1 MQPGTPLA
9 HIHRLRV
16 IVKRP
21 VMADVDRFPTS
32 RVPGFPR
39 DPAELP
45 QLLLLYLLERWGI
58 RVSAVR
64 EKLRADLAGTEELR
78 LLKLIPPAAQLVIEA
93 IFFDQA
99 RKPFLIATQHART
112 DTHRYVKEVR

>member
-39 DPAELP
+39 NPAELP
-45 QLLLLYLLERWGI
+45 QLLLLYLLERWGT

-64 EKLRADLAGTEELR
+64 EELRADLAGTEELR
-78 LLKLIPPAAQLVIEA
+78 LLKLAPPVDQFVIEA
-93 IFFDQA
+93 PFFDQA
-99 RKPFLIATQHART
+99 GQPFLIATQHAQT
-112 DTHRYVKEVR
+112 DTHRHVNEVR

>member
-39 DPAELP
+39 NPAELP
-45 QLLLLYLLERWGI
+45 QLLLLYLL
-58 RVSAVR
+58 
-64 EKLRADLAGTEELR
+64 KLA
-78 LLKLIPPAAQLVIEA
+78 PPVDQLVIEA

-99 RKPFLIATQHART
+99 GQPFLIATQHAQT
-112 DTHRYVKEVR
+112 DTHRYVNEVR